1 MGFNLG
7 AFLGGAARGGSQVL
21 DERRAQADRDKV
33 TKEERQWQIAT
44 EARADARSRKKA
56 RAAKNKEAEERAEM
70 LALYYTPDQV
80 KDIQNG
86 GKAQVQYALD
96 YASKLP
102 TDQDASANYRTSSM
116 IAEVPPISGSPRGRV
131 SPFTSRFKTTAAAL
145 EKYEGGFGEM
155 LAINARNVLKFQ
167 GNETKL
173 AELSA
178 ERATIENSVKSY
190 EAAKAKAEPDAD
202 TTDIF
207 SGSLG
212 LGRMETIIRQ
222 TEGQALSLAG
232 QADWNKEEKKYT
244 FKAGSIGT
252 QQSTVLENLK
262 VLEKTYSTM
271 SPSMLERVEVK
282 REIAT
287 NKIKVWAN
295 TVDDSLINKSFSN
308 MADFKTAASNNKI
321 TPGTVVELQNG
332 SGFYVYTGQPTV
344 KATIN
349 YKGEDVIGFLPYV
362 KF

>member
-56 RAAKNKEAEERAEM
+56 RAASKKEEEERAEM
-70 LALYYTPDQV
+70 LALYYTQDQV
-80 KDIQNG
+80 EDIMNG

-96 YASKLP
+96 YAKKLP

-116 IAEVPPISGSPRGRV
+116 IAEVPPISGGPRGRV

-173 AELSA
+173 AELAA
-178 ERATIENSVKSY
+178 ERTTIENSVKSY

-207 SGSLG
+207 SGG
-212 LGRMETIIRQ
+212 LGATRMESIFRQ
-222 TEGQALSLAG
+222 TEGQALETAQLAEWDK
-232 QADWNKEEKKYT
+232 QNKKYVL
-244 FKAGSIGT
+244 KAGSTGQI
-252 QQSTVLENLK
+252 QSAILKNLQGLENS
-262 VLEKTYSTM
+262 YAQF
-271 SPSMLERVEVK
+271 SPSMQTKIDFNRQEAVKSLRVFGASVVASGNTKKYSTVEEFQNAV
-282 REIAT
+282 AT
-287 NKIKVWAN
+287 NSILPGSVID
-295 TVDDSLINKSFSN
+295 V
-308 MADFKTAASNNKI
+308 ADGAKF
-321 TPGTVVELQNG
+321 
-332 SGFYVYTGQPTV
+332 FVYTGQPTIPNAV
-344 KATIN
+344 NGTMQTFFEFN
-349 YKGEDVIGFLPYV
+349 
-362 KF
+362 

>member
-1 MGFNLG
+1 MGFSLSS
-7 AFLGGAARGGSQVL
+7 FLGGAAGAGSRGL
-21 DERRAQADRDKV
+21 EERRANLQRE
-33 TKEERQWQIAT
+33 KETAETRKWQIAT
-44 EARADARSRKKA
+44 EARADARARKKA
-56 RAAKNKEAEERAEM
+56 RAAKKRETEERAEM
-70 LALYYTPDQV
+70 LSLYYTEDQV
-80 KDIQNG
+80 KDIMG
-86 GKAQVQYALD
+86 GGNAQAQFALD
-96 YASKLP
+96 YATKLP
-102 TDQDASANYRTSSM
+102 SGQDASANYRTSSQ
-116 IAEVPPISGSPRGRV
+116 IAEVPPISGGPRGKV

-173 AELSA
+173 AELAA
-178 ERATIENSVKSY
+178 ERTTIENSVKSY

-232 QADWNKEEKKYT
+232 QADWNKAEEKYT
-244 FKAGSIGT
+244 LRAGSIGT
-252 QQSTVLENLK
+252 QQSTVLENLS

-271 SPSMLERVEVK
+271 SPSMLERVELK

-295 TVDDSLINKSFSN
+295 TIDDSLINKTFDTLT
-308 MADFKTAASNNKI
+308 DFKTAAADNKI

>member
-1 MGFNLG
+1 MGFNFG
-7 AFLGGAARGGSQVL
+7 AFLGGGARGGSRAV
-21 DERRAQADRDKV
+21 ERFSQNNRDDKV
-33 TKEERQWQIAT
+33 TKEARQWQIAT
-44 EARADARSRKKA
+44 EARADSRSRKKA
-56 RAAKNKEAEERAEM
+56 RAAKKIKAEERAEM
-70 LALYYTPDQV
+70 LSLYYTEDQV
-80 KDIQNG
+80 KDIMNG
-86 GKAQVQYALD
+86 GNAQAQFALD

-116 IAEVPPISGSPRGRV
+116 IAEVPPISGGPRGRV
-131 SPFTSRFKTTAAAL
+131 NPFTSRFKTTAAAL

-178 ERATIENSVKSY
+178 EKTTIEASVKSY

-232 QADWNKEEKKYT
+232 QADWDKDEEKYT
-244 FKAGSIGT
+244 FKAGNIGS
-252 QQSTVLENLK
+252 QQSTVIENLSVLEN
-262 VLEKTYSTM
+262 TYNTM
-271 SPSMLERVEVK
+271 SPSMLERIEVK
-282 REIAT
+282 RDIAI

-295 TVDDSLINKSFSN
+295 TVDDSLVNKTFN
-308 MADFKTAASNNKI
+308 NLDAFKIAGSNNKI
-321 TPGTVVELQNG
+321 TPGTVVELQDG
-332 SGFYVYTGQPTV
+332 SGLYVYTGQPTV

-349 YKGEDVIGFLPYV
+349 YQGEDITAFRPYV

>member
-7 AFLGGAARGGSQVL
+7 AFLGGAASGGSQVL

-56 RAAKNKEAEERAEM
+56 RAAKNKETEERAEM

-116 IAEVPPISGSPRGRV
+116 IAEVPPISGGPRGRV

-173 AELSA
+173 TELAA
-178 ERATIENSVKSY
+178 ERTTIEASVKSY

-202 TTDIF
+202 ATDIF
-207 SGSLG
+207 SGRLG
-212 LGRMETIIRQ
+212 KASMETIFRQ
-222 TEGQALSLAG
+222 TEGQALAAAEL
-232 QADWNKEEKKYT
+232 ADWDRANEKWVR
-244 FKAGSIGT
+244 KAGSTGEI
-252 QQSTVLENLK
+252 QSAILKNLQG
-262 VLEKTYSTM
+262 LQLSYADH
-271 SPSMLERVEVK
+271 SPSMLTKINFGRAEAIKSLRAFGASVIESNK
-282 REIAT
+282 AKKYSTIAEFQ
-287 NKIKVWAN
+287 NAAN
-295 TVDDSLINKSFSN
+295 
-308 MADFKTAASNNKI
+308 NNAI
-321 TPGTVVELQNG
+321 LPGAVIDVANG
-332 SGFYVYTGQPTV
+332 AKFFVYTGQPTV
-344 KATIN
+344 PNAIN
-349 YKGEDVIGFLPYV
+349 GLMQTFFELN
-362 KF
+362 

>member
-21 DERRAQADRDKV
+21 DERRAEAERARV

-56 RAAKNKEAEERAEM
+56 RAASKKEEEERAEM
-70 LALYYTPDQV
+70 LALYYTQDQV
-80 KDIQNG
+80 EDIMNG

-96 YASKLP
+96 YAKKLP

-116 IAEVPPISGSPRGRV
+116 IAEVPPISGGPRGRV

-173 AELSA
+173 AELAA

-207 SGSLG
+207 SGG
-212 LGRMETIIRQ
+212 LGATRMESIFRQ
-222 TEGQALSLAG
+222 TEGQALETAG
-232 QADWNKEEKKYT
+232 QATWNKRQQKYEL
-244 FKAGSIGT
+244 KAGSTGAI
-252 QQSTVLENLK
+252 QSTILKNLSN
-262 VLEKTYSTM
+262 LEKSYSDF
-271 SPSMLERVEVK
+271 SPSMQTK
-282 REIAT
+282 INSSRESTIQDL
-287 NKIKVWAN
+287 KSWAN

-308 MADFKTAASNNKI
+308 MAEFKTAAYSNKI
-321 TPGTVVELQNG
+321 TPGTVVSINNG
-332 SGFYVYTGQPTV
+332 TEFYVYTGQPTV
-344 KATIN
+344 EATIDG
-349 YKGEDVIGFLPYV
+349 KTGFLPYV
-362 KF
+362 QF